1 MLNVAGDDL
10 DTETLHVFLSLLLNL
25 VTELLSVVA
34 EVLQCDRTDDLS
46 HVTLEGINEGI
57 CDLLFLHI
65 EEVLHGELNAF
76 TFAHDP
82 YLCDGVD
89 VYTDEVCCR
98 YIAVG
103 LDVDRDLLDQE
114 LVLSLEEGHL
124 EACSTDKDLR
134 VPAETRDDVGL
145 VRRCL
150 NIAADNDDDHNDR
163 NDYCCNDRAC

>member
-10 DTETLHVFLSLLLNL
+10 NAQTLHVFLSFLLNL

-57 CDLLFLHI
+57 SDLLLFHI

-76 TFAHDP
+76 AFAHYS
-82 YLCDGVD
+82 YLSNCVD
-89 VYTDEVCCR
+89 VNTDEVCCR
-98 YIAVG
+98 YISVC
-103 LDVDRDLLDQE
+103 LDIDRDLLDEE

-124 EACSTDKDLR
+124 ESSSTDQDLR
-134 VPAETRDDVGL
+134 VSTKTRDDISF

-150 NIAADNDDDHNDR
+150 YIAADNDDDHNDR